1 VLLFLDGAA
10 EIGVSDP
17 RRILTLA
24 GGRGLGGEHGR
35 RARKLLRNHLVA
47 WAAAMMT
54 RVTAPGLEI
63 RDRCPA
69 SILVM

>member
-1 VLLFLDGAA
+1 MDGAA
-10 EIGVSDP
+10 ETGVSDP
-17 RRILTLA
+17 RRVLTLA
-24 GGRGLGGEHGR
+24 GGRGLRWEHGGCAR
-35 RARKLLRNHLVA
+35 RLLRDQPVA

-69 SILVM
+69 LISVM